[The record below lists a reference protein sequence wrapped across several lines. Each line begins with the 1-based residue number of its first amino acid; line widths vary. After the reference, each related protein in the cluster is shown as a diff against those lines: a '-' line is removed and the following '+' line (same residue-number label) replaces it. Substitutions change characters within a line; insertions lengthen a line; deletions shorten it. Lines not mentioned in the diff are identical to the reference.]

1 MLPPWVAVLQIIW
14 RYPSSH
20 ELVMDGGAAS
30 EELALSAA
38 WRMANWWI
46 RGPLSH
52 SIPPSLDYYFYWF
65 FIGEYVLDA
74 DL

>member
-30 EELALSAA
+30 EELVLSAA

-46 RGPLSH
+46 EGRSLTQYRLPLIII
-52 SIPPSLDYYFYWF
+52 SIDSLSV
-65 FIGEYVLDA
+65 IM
-74 DL
+74 